1 MKELRLSKWIPLLF
15 LLMGTLCTAAQH
27 RLTLIGNITDEKSN
41 EPIAF
46 CNVVLM
52 NADGTKTI
60 AGTSTDEKGVFELK
74 LKGSGPCVFH
84 ASYIGYENISFE
96 INPKELAANKQDTLF
111 LYNLKML
118 SVGEELEEV
127 KVVAK
132 VKRYEMNADKLVMN
146 VDDAT
151 TATVVTAFDLLRKV
165 PGVAIDKDENLTLNG
180 QGGVLFQ
187 FNGRDMR
194 LGWEAIKAMLKGMS
208 PQQVEKFEIIT
219 NPSAKYD
226 AEGTAGIIN
235 IKMKKNQNYGFNGSA
250 NAGAY
255 YDTDLSLTGGF
266 NLNYVDDKWT
276 ASLNYGYSNWKSRTS
291 TTADRY
297 SFLNSSDTM
306 RFFTPEFESLWS
318 GGGHNL
324 SFSADYLIDDDNSV
338 GIYTTYNHY
347 AQPEQNYLQQQK
359 ISQSPSLD
367 RFVRSLD
374 YNFLQKSSSNNLL
387 LGTTYLHKFDSLG
400 TKLQFDISGTINSSD
415 DMNNVRTDYVLLPN
429 DSIYKKELVENS
441 VKNSYNTFVAKVDF
455 QKPTLKYGTFEA
467 GAKVAFT
474 SLDNDFVKAES
485 MAEKVQ
491 NNFLFSEDIF
501 AAYLSYSKNLGKN
514 TSLRAG
520 LRFEHTK
527 TKGETAGSDSTSTN
541 SYSDLFPNISIN
553 HNFNQFNSLS
563 LSYNYRISRPSYDQM
578 NPFLQKLSDYSYKSG
593 NPLLKPQYTHN
604 IGLNYSLFYMAFLS
618 VNYGYG
624 SDFVSQ
630 VVLPYHDD
638 GSTLNRPD
646 NIATNQNLNI
656 GLSFVAPLAKWLD
669 VNFYGQINFTNV
681 VYKQQDAE
689 MKIDNTS
696 YMCFASVNFTL
707 PAKIKLSL
715 SGHYMSGGLWAIYKY
730 GDSYSLNLGLSRAFL
745 KDDKLNVSIGLNNM
759 FAKRDMSSE
768 FTQNNMYQ
776 TINTRIPG
784 TMFSINLRYNF
795 GKMYQ
800 NKKLSKI
807 KSDDMNDRAVGGTG
821 NNAGG
826 KR

>member
-1 MKELRLSKWIPLLF
+1 MKELRPSKWIPLLF

-41 EPIAF
+41 EPVAF

-60 AGTSTDEKGVFELK
+60 TGTSTDEKGFFVLK
-74 LKGSGPCVFH
+74 LKGSEPCVFH

-118 SVGEELEEV
+118 SVSEELQEA

-132 VKRYEMNADKLVMN
+132 IKRYEMNADKLIMN
-146 VDDAT
+146 VDEAT

-165 PGVAIDKDENLTLNG
+165 PGVAIDKDDNLTLNG

-194 LGWEAIKAMLKGMS
+194 LGWEAIKAMLKGMN
-208 PQQVEKFEIIT
+208 PQQVEKFEVIT

-226 AEGTAGIIN
+226 AEGSAGIIN
-235 IKMKKNQNYGFNGSA
+235 IKMKKNQNFGFNGSA

-255 YDTDLSLTGGF
+255 YDTELSLTGGF

-276 ASLNYGYSNWKSRTS
+276 TSLNYGYSNWRSKTS

-297 SFLNSSDTM
+297 SFLTSGDTM
-306 RFFTPEFESLWS
+306 RFFTPEYESLWN
-318 GGGHNL
+318 GGGHNV
-324 SFSADYLIDDDNSV
+324 SFSADYLIDDNNSV
-338 GIYTTYNHY
+338 GIYTTYNNY
-347 AQPEQNYLQQQK
+347 NQPEQNYVCPQK

-367 RFVRSLD
+367 RFVRRLD

-387 LGTTYLHKFDSLG
+387 LGSTYLHKFDSLG

-415 DMNNVRTDYVLLPN
+415 NMNNVYTDYVLLVN

-467 GAKVAFT
+467 GAKVALT

-485 MAEKVQ
+485 MAERVQ
-491 NNFLFSEDIF
+491 NNFLFSEDII

-527 TKGETAGSDSTSTN
+527 TKGETAGSDSTNTN

-553 HNFNQFNSLS
+553 HNFNQSNSLS

-578 NPFLQKLSDYSYKSG
+578 NPFLQKLSDYSFKSG

-624 SDFVSQ
+624 SDFVSD
-630 VVLPYHDD
+630 VVLPYGAD
-638 GSTLNRPD
+638 GSKLERPD
-646 NIATNQNLNI
+646 NIATSQNLNI
-656 GLSFVAPLAKWLD
+656 GLSFVAPLTKWLD
-669 VNFYGQINFTNV
+669 VNFYGQINYTDV
-681 VYKQQDAE
+681 AYMQQNTE
-689 MKIDNTS
+689 IKINNTS

-745 KDDKLNVSIGLNNM
+745 KDDKLNVSIGANNL
-759 FAKRDMSSE
+759 FSKRDMSGE

-776 TINTRIPG
+776 TSNTHIPG

-807 KSDDMNDRAVGGTG
+807 KSDDMDDRASGGTG
-821 NNAGG
+821 NNKGS
-826 KR
+826 K